1 MKPLV
6 QKQNAGWGLCHW
18 GAEDIPQQKYAYSM
32 PLVHPLVGLSVG
44 DETTVRVPSGEIHMT
59 IQTIEPM
66 FNPRNGD
73 SK

>member
-1 MKPLV
+1 
-6 QKQNAGWGLCHW
+6 
-18 GAEDIPQQKYAYSM
+18 M